1 MNPYN
6 KHLIKVK
13 RRRVSEG
20 RNLSKGLRLDRNEKV
35 DLWPKNFVKDVLRNK
50 PKSFFSTYPEIFNLY
65 KKIAKFN
72 KVDDDQVLVHSGID
86 EGIKNIFH
94 LLTKPGDTVGFL
106 SPTYLMYEV
115 YSKIFKVKKIR
126 IGYDSKYNINY
137 KQFDKFLKNKP
148 RVLFFPNPNQP
159 IESSINLKDMAELA
173 KKCQSKGCILVLDE
187 AYYLFGSQTGM
198 KILKRY
204 SNIIILRTFSKAF
217 GLPSI
222 RTGYSISSKKMMK
235 ILSKARIA
243 HELSSFSIAAA
254 EYLLDNY
261 NVVKKYLKNIIT
273 SRDYTF
279 KKLNNLN
286 ANIDVRTKHGNYILI
301 NLKSKKKAIEVVN
314 KLKKNLIYVKGPYL
328 KPWDSCI
335 CISVGPKIHMDR
347 FLRNFKKII

>member
-1 MNPYN
+1 MYN
-6 KHLIKVK
+6 NHLINIK
-13 RRRVSEG
+13 RTRVSEG
-20 RNLSKGLRLDRNEKV
+20 RNLSQGLRLDRNEKV
-35 DLWPKNFVKDVLRNK
+35 DLWPENFVNDVLKNK
-50 PKSFFSTYPEIFNLY
+50 PRSFFSTYPEIFNLY

-115 YSKIFKVKKIR
+115 YSKIFKVNKVR
-126 IGYDSKYNINY
+126 IGYDVNYKINY
-137 KQFDKFLKNKP
+137 KQFDKFLKSKP
-148 RVLFFPNPNQP
+148 RILFFPNPNQP
-159 IESSINLKDMAELA
+159 IESSINLKDMARLA
-173 KKCQSKGCILVLDE
+173 KKCKAKGCILVLDE

-198 KILKRY
+198 KILKKF
-204 SNIIILRTFSKAF
+204 NNVIILRTFSKAF

-222 RTGYSISSKKMMK
+222 RTGYTISNKRMMK
-235 ILSKARIA
+235 VLSKARIA

-261 NVVKKYLKNIIT
+261 KIVKKYLRIIVS
-273 SRDYTF
+273 SRNYTF
-279 KKLNNLN
+279 SKLKSLK

-301 NLKSKKKAIEVVN
+301 NLKSKKRAIDVVS
-314 KLKKNLIYVKGPYL
+314 KLKKKLIYVKGPYQ

-335 CISVGPKIHMDR
+335 CISVGPKKLMEK
-347 FLRNFKKII
+347 FLITFKKII

>member
-1 MNPYN
+1 MYN
-6 KHLIKVK
+6 KHLIKLMRK
-13 RRRVSEG
+13 RVSEG

-35 DLWPKNFVKDVLRNK
+35 DLWPKTFVNDVLKNK
-50 PKSFFSTYPEIFNLY
+50 PRSFFSTYPEIFNLY

-72 KVDDDQVLVHSGID
+72 NVDDDQVLVHSGID

-115 YSKIFKVKKIR
+115 YSKIFKVKKVR
-126 IGYDSKYNINY
+126 IGYDNNYKINN
-137 KQFDKFLKNKP
+137 KQFDKFLKSRPKI
-148 RVLFFPNPNQP
+148 LFFPNPNQP
-159 IESSINLKDMAELA
+159 IESSINLKDMVYLA
-173 KKCQSKGCILVLDE
+173 KKCRSKGCILVLDE

-198 KILKRY
+198 KILKKFN
-204 SNIIILRTFSKAF
+204 NIIILRTFSKAF

-222 RTGYSISSKKMMK
+222 RTGYTISNKKMMK

-261 NVVKKYLKNIIT
+261 QIVKKYLRNIIR
-273 SRDYTF
+273 SRNYTF
-279 KKLNNLN
+279 KKLKSLK
-286 ANIDVRTKHGNYILI
+286 ANIEVRTKHGNYILI
-301 NLKSKKKAIEVVN
+301 NLKSNKKAIAVVK
-314 KLKKNLIYVKGPYL
+314 KLKKKLIYVKGPYL

-335 CISVGPKIHMDR
+335 CITVGPRESMTR
-347 FLRNFKKII
+347 FLNNFKKII